1 MALGGSTFPEAG
13 PRDAATTSGVRD
25 ALLPH
30 AQPFVYLQESSRNQ
44 VRGHIRA
51 QSARVRAPVKMAEPQ
66 HVFRS
71 FPTSQAAW

>member
-1 MALGGSTFPEAG
+1 MALGGSTFPEAAHVTQ
-13 PRDAATTSGVRD
+13 P
-25 ALLPH
+25 LPQLCEM
-30 AQPFVYLQESSRNQ
+30 QPFVYLQESSRNQ

-51 QSARVRAPVKMAEPQ
+51 QSARVRTPVKMAEPH

>member
-1 MALGGSTFPEAG
+1 MALGGSTFAEAG
-13 PRDAATTSGVRD
+13 PRDAATTSAVRD

-30 AQPFVYLQESSRNQ
+30 AQPFVHLQESSRNQ